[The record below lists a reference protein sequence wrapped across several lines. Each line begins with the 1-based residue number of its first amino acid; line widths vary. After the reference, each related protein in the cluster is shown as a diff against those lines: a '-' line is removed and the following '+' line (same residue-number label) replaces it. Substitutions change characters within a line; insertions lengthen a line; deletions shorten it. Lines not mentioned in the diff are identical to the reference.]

1 MTAKKIYLISG
12 ELSGDTHGAEL
23 MHAIKSELNAVNQEV
38 EFFGAGG
45 LEMRNAGGEHVRDW
59 VEKAAVMGVVEVLKH
74 YRWFKKQFY
83 SMLNELKQIQP
94 DALILIDYPGFNLR
108 MAKAVREAL
117 PATKIIYYV
126 SPQVWAWNKGRIPKM
141 AAVLDKMLCIL
152 PFEKPLYEDS
162 GLSTTFV
169 GHPIVDE
176 LVENK
181 IDVVRDPHLVGLFP
195 GSREREISRLFPV
208 MVEAARR
215 LHNENQDLRFQAP
228 AASPKLAELMKK
240 ILKKAKHTGD
250 YIEITS
256 RSDGG
261 SHKLMQQAHCA
272 VIASGTATL
281 EAAWYGLPYCLIY
294 KIAFPTY
301 MLGKLLVKIEHI
313 GLVNILAGKKVV
325 DEFIQGEADPVQ
337 IKEALEK
344 FITDPVHTEKVRY
357 EMAAAVSQLGEP
369 GCHLRAA
376 KEVITVLQGKPS

>member
-1 MTAKKIYLISG
+1 MSAKKIYLISG
-12 ELSGDTHGAEL
+12 EVSGDTHGAEL
-23 MHAIKSELNAVNQEV
+23 MHAIQSELEV
-38 EFFGAGG
+38 ANIKVGFFGAGG
-45 LEMRNAGGEHVRDW
+45 PEMRKAGGDHFRDW
-59 VEKAAVMGVVEVLKH
+59 IEKAAVMGVVEVLKH

-83 SMLNELKQIQP
+83 LMLDEIKHIQP

-108 MAKAVREAL
+108 MAKAVREAI
-117 PATKIIYYV
+117 PDIKIIYYV

-152 PFEKPLYEDS
+152 PFEKPLYEES

-181 IDVVRDPHLVGLFP
+181 IDVVRDPNLIGLFP

-215 LHNENQDLRFQAP
+215 MHNENEELRFQAP

-240 ILKKAKHTGD
+240 ILSKSKLSED
-250 YIEITS
+250 YIKITS
-256 RSDGG
+256 RAGGG
-261 SHKLMQQAHCA
+261 SHKLMQEAHCA

-281 EAAWYGLPYCLIY
+281 EAAWYGLPYCLVY

-301 MLGKLLVKIEHI
+301 VLGKLLVKIEHI

-325 DEFIQGEADPVQ
+325 EEFIQGEADPLQ

-344 FITDPVHTEKVRY
+344 FLTDPEYTANVKA

-376 KEVITVLQGKPS
+376 KEVISTLKS